1 MARPS
6 REPSMTTEPR
16 PGRRPQR
23 AAHRFLTRALLTFAG
38 VIGGVFCFF
47 VCMGTFA
54 GYPQYHT
61 DVLSIIAMV
70 LIALTGGV
78 AWLIDERRIDADG

>member
-16 PGRRPQR
+16 PGRR
-23 AAHRFLTRALLTFAG
+23 AAHRFLTRAMLTVAG
-38 VIGGVFCFF
+38 VIGGAFCFF

-54 GYPQYHT
+54 GYPEYHT
-61 DVLSIIAMV
+61 DVLSVIAMV

>member
-1 MARPS
+1 
-6 REPSMTTEPR
+6 MTTEPQ
-16 PGRRPQR
+16 PVRRPAR
-23 AAHRFLTRALLTFAG
+23 RLFTRALLTVAG
-38 VIGGVFCFF
+38 VIGGVFSYF

-78 AWLIDERRIDADG
+78 AWIIDERRIDADG

>member
-1 MARPS
+1 MATPS

-16 PGRRPQR
+16 LGRR
-23 AAHRFLTRALLTFAG
+23 AAHRFLTRAMLTVAG
-38 VIGGVFCFF
+38 VIGGAFCFF